1 MKNQKNRVKYT
12 GFQLKFSRKG
22 RIKMNRLDVAIA
34 KAETSLNKAD
44 LALQNIIRYIKFT
57 DFEHNDEPNI
67 SSCNGSNEII
77 LEWHGSELN
86 KNQIIYEMRT
96 KGFIEPNDFVGI
108 RY

>member
-1 MKNQKNRVKYT
+1 MD
-12 GFQLKFSRKG
+12 G
-22 RIKMNRLDVAIA
+22 LDIAIA
-34 KAETSLNKAD
+34 KAETALNDAD

-57 DFEHNDEPNI
+57 DFEDNDEPNI

-96 KGFIEPNDFVGI
+96 KGFIGPKDFIGL

>member
-1 MKNQKNRVKYT
+1 
-12 GFQLKFSRKG
+12 
-22 RIKMNRLDVAIA
+22 MNRLDVAIA

-57 DFEHNDEPNI
+57 DFEPNDEPNI

-86 KNQIIYEMRT
+86 KNQIIYEMST